1 MKIIFS
7 SNITWSI
14 YNFRVPLL
22 KALQKEGFEIH
33 TVANKDAYANKLEVE
48 GFCYHEINL
57 NNNTT
62 NPFEDLR
69 TIYDYYKIY
78 KKIKP
83 AIICHN
89 AIKPTIYGTIA
100 ASMLGIP
107 TLNNISGLGTLFIKK
122 SISTR
127 IAKWLYR
134 YSQKRATTVF
144 FQNKDDLNLFVNN
157 NLIKKSKCQ
166 LIPGSGVNTN
176 KFKPVEKRQQK
187 ASFQFLFVG
196 RLLYDKGIREYV
208 EAAKMLKSKYPKVTF
223 AILGPLYKNNA
234 TAISQETLDDWI
246 AEKYISYL
254 GQTDAV
260 EQVLKNVHC
269 VVLPSYREGLSKVL
283 IEASSMGLPIV
294 TTNVPGCRDVVI
306 DNKTGFLCEAKN
318 SKDLVLNME
327 KMLLLPTEKREY
339 MGEEA
344 RKRALEIFDEKLII
358 KQYKKVIHAII

>member
-7 SNITWSI
+7 SNIAWSI

-33 TVANKDAYANKLEVE
+33 TVANKDAYANKLEEE
-48 GFCYHEINL
+48 GFFYHEIDL

-69 TIYDYYKIY
+69 TIYSYYKIY

-83 AIICHN
+83 AIVCHN

-122 SISTR
+122 SISTH
-127 IAKWLYR
+127 IAKWLYK
-134 YSQKRATTVF
+134 YSQKRATAVF

-157 NLIKKSKCQ
+157 KLISKSKCQ
-166 LIPGSGVNTN
+166 LIPGSGVDTY
-176 KFKPVEKRQQK
+176 KFKPVENKQQK

-208 EAAKMLKSKYPKVTF
+208 EASKMLKTKYPKATF

-234 TAISQETLDDWI
+234 TAISQEILDGWI
-246 AEKYISYL
+246 AEKWISYL

-260 EQVLKNVHC
+260 EQVLKNAHC

-283 IEASSMGLPIV
+283 IEASSMSLPIV

-306 DNKTGFLCEAKN
+306 DGKTGFLCEVKN
-318 SKDLVLNME
+318 STDLALNME
-327 KMLLLPTEKREY
+327 KMLLLSTKKRNQ

-344 RKRALEIFDEKLII
+344 RKRTLAIFDEQLII
-358 KQYKKVIHAII
+358 KQYLTVIKEII